1 MKAKE
6 LMIGDFV
13 AINEPDN
20 YHGYIGKV
28 CIINDVTGYITVFIE
43 NHDYHDVLC
52 DDMQPIPLTPEI
64 LEENG
69 FKEDIRT
76 DAWGRP
82 STKARSWTD
91 TKDFD
96 EDDIGYE
103 YYISLRYYKDEWLLQ
118 ISTNHRS
125 AFNAIVAH
133 VHELQH
139 ALKLCGI
146 EKEIQL

>member
-1 MKAKE
+1 
-6 LMIGDFV
+6 MIGDFV

-52 DDMQPIPLTPEI
+52 DDKQPIPLTPEI
-64 LEENG
+64 LEKNG
-69 FKEDIRT
+69 FKTRI
-76 DAWGRP
+76 
-82 STKARSWTD
+82 SYI
-91 TKDFD
+91 KDKWNNEYTLMQD
-96 EDDIGYE
+96 EDKIIYWEKGYVYLE
-103 YYISLRYYKDEWLLQ
+103 EGETADVYLFSCQ
-118 ISTNHRS
+118 
-125 AFNAIVAH
+125 F